1 MKRLRIFLLIFC
13 LSAAL
18 LVRPG
23 MLRAQQFVLS
33 EAAPDR
39 TAELRA
45 EVEFLCDSLCAGRGF
60 GTAGAQ
66 GATLY
71 LLRQLRDAG
80 LRTTVQSFAAGGR
93 VGHNVVAVTP
103 GWFRRY
109 IVVGAYFDGLGT
121 LDGRIYPGA
130 DANAS
135 GVAALLALARELPA
149 VCRGLVGVV
158 FVAFD
163 GHAADLA
170 GAQAFLAQY
179 RSVYPPVLMVN
190 LDLLGSSLA
199 PVSPSRPDYLIALG
213 GGPYRMALES
223 AARGPRLDLTYDYYG
238 SEAFTEIFYRRV
250 SDQRCFL
257 EAGIPAVMFTSGI
270 TEHTNQVTDTPA
282 TLDYDLLSRRI
293 DLISAWLRTQL

>member
-1 MKRLRIFLLIFC
+1 MKRLRIFLLII
-13 LSAAL
+13 LLPAAL
-18 LVRPG
+18 LVRPAG
-23 MLRAQQFVLS
+23 LRAQQFALAEPAS
-33 EAAPDR
+33 DR

-45 EVEFLCDSLCAGRGF
+45 EVEFFCDSLCAGRGF

-71 LLRQLRDAG
+71 LLRQLRNAG
-80 LRTTVQSFAAGGR
+80 LRTTVQSFSAGGR

-109 IVVGAYFDGLGT
+109 IVVGAYFDGLGM
-121 LDGRIYPGA
+121 LEGRLYPGA

-135 GVAALLALARELPA
+135 GVAALLALARELPE
-149 VCRGLVGVV
+149 VCRGDVGLV
-158 FVAFD
+158 FVGFD
-163 GHAADLA
+163 GHAADLS
-170 GAQAFLAQY
+170 GSSAFLAQY

-213 GGPYRMALES
+213 GGPYRWALES
-223 AARGPRLDLTYDYYG
+223 AARGPRIDLTYDYYG
-238 SEAFTEIFYRRV
+238 SEAFTDIFYRRV

-270 TEHTNQVTDTPA
+270 TQHTNQVTDTPA
-282 TLDYDLLSRRI
+282 TLDYDLLRRRI
-293 DLISAWLRTQL
+293 DLIATWLRGQL

>member
-1 MKRLRIFLLIFC
+1 MKRLRIFLFIFC

-18 LVRPG
+18 LVRPAA
-23 MLRAQQFVLS
+23 LRAQQFALS
-33 EAAPDR
+33 EPAGR

-121 LDGRIYPGA
+121 LDGRLYPGA

-223 AARGPRLDLTYDYYG
+223 AARGPRIDLSYDYYG
-238 SEAFTEIFYRRV
+238 SETFTEIFYRRV

-293 DLISAWLRTQL
+293 DLIAAWLRTQL

>member
-213 GGPYRMALES
+213 GGPYRWALES

>member
-1 MKRLRIFLLIFC
+1 MKRLRIFLFIFC

-18 LVRPG
+18 LVRPAA
-23 MLRAQQFVLS
+23 LRAQQFALS
-33 EAAPDR
+33 EPAGR

-71 LLRQLRDAG
+71 LLRQLRNAG

-121 LDGRIYPGA
+121 LDGRLYPGA

-213 GGPYRMALES
+213 GGPYRWALES
-223 AARGPRLDLTYDYYG
+223 AARGPRIDLTYDYYG

-293 DLISAWLRTQL
+293 DLIAAWLRAQL

>member
-1 MKRLRIFLLIFC
+1 MKRLRIFLFIFC

-18 LVRPG
+18 LVRPAA
-23 MLRAQQFVLS
+23 LRAQQFALS

-60 GTAGAQ
+60 GTVGAQ
-66 GATLY
+66 AATLY

-121 LDGRIYPGA
+121 LDGRLYPGA

-223 AARGPRLDLTYDYYG
+223 AARGPRIDLTYDYYG

-270 TEHTNQVTDTPA
+270 TQHTNQVTDTPA

-293 DLISAWLRTQL
+293 DLISAWLRGQL

>member
-23 MLRAQQFVLS
+23 MLHAQQFVLS
-33 EAAPDR
+33 EPAPDR
-39 TAELRA
+39 TAGLRA
-45 EVEFLCDSLCAGRGF
+45 EVEFFCDSLCAGRGF
-60 GTAGAQ
+60 GTVGAQ
-66 GATLY
+66 AATLY

-135 GVAALLALARELPA
+135 GVAALLSLARELPGL
-149 VCRGLVGVV
+149 CRGMVGLV

-170 GAQAFLAQY
+170 GAQAFLERY
-179 RSVYPPVLMVN
+179 GSVYPPVLMVN

-199 PVSPSRPDYLIALG
+199 PVSAARPDYLIALG

-223 AARGPRLDLTYDYYG
+223 AARGPRIDLTYDYYG

-270 TEHTNQVTDTPA
+270 TRHTNQVTDTPA
-282 TLDYDLLSRRI
+282 TLDYELLRRRI

>member
-60 GTAGAQ
+60 GTVGAQ
-66 GATLY
+66 AATLY

-135 GVAALLALARELPA
+135 GVAALLSLARELPA

-170 GAQAFLAQY
+170 GAQAFLERY
-179 RSVYPPVLMVN
+179 GSVYPPVLMVN

-213 GGPYRMALES
+213 GGPYRWALES
-223 AARGPRLDLTYDYYG
+223 AARGPRIDLTYDYYG

-282 TLDYDLLSRRI
+282 TLDYELLRRRI
-293 DLISAWLRTQL
+293 DLISAWLRAQL